1 MPTILY
7 GNMKGGVG
15 KTTNSVMTAY
25 QLAKLGYKTLV
36 CDLDPQANATQL
48 LRRTYGLQYR
58 SDLQIDK
65 TMMVALMDENIK
77 PAIVNIMDNLYLLPS
92 SEDFKNYPDFL
103 EMKFM
108 LDKEKIQAGDS
119 NTLQSEMSKV
129 KEQRIAYFAQQLAKV
144 RDEYDFIII
153 DVPPTLSIFTDS
165 AIYATDFVIIVLQ
178 TQQRSLDGAETFFEY
193 LQQMY
198 NDYINVD
205 FDILGVLA
213 VLLKN
218 NAGLTTWYVAP
229 MFYFMGVIAI
239 IISGIMLKKTKLFAG
254 ETTPFIMELPQ
265 YHMPGVKNI
274 LLSMWERVK
283 GYIIKAGTII
293 FLSTIVIWFLM
304 NFGDAGEGFGLLDSE
319 APDYMEYSLMAGLG
333 NLLAWIFAPLGFAN
347 WQATATAVTG
357 LVAKENVVATVGIIT
372 QLGDFGEADPQLWY
386 GFAQMLGGSTA
397 AIVAFCAFN
406 LLCAPCFAAMGT
418 IRQQQRSAKWFWI
431 TIGYMCGFAWCV
443 GCMLYQFVGLALGE
457 VSFSI

>member
-1 MPTILY
+1 MPAILY

-48 LRRTYGLQYR
+48 LRRTYGLQHGT
-58 SDLQIDK
+58 DLQIDK
-65 TMMVALMDENIK
+65 TMMVALTEENIK
-77 PAIVNIMDNLYLLPS
+77 AAIVNIMDNLYLLPS

-103 EMKFM
+103 EMKYM
-108 LDKEKIQAGDS
+108 LDKEKIEAGNN
-119 NTLQSEMSKV
+119 NTLQSEMSKI

-198 NDYINVD
+198 NDYANID

-218 NAGLTTWYVAP
+218 NVG
-229 MFYFMGVIAI
+229 
-239 IISGIMLKKTKLFAG
+239 
-254 ETTPFIMELPQ
+254 
-265 YHMPGVKNI
+265 
-274 LLSMWERVK
+274 
-283 GYIIKAGTII
+283 
-293 FLSTIVIWFLM
+293 
-304 NFGDAGEGFGLLDSE
+304 LDSQILKDAE
-319 APDYMEYSLMAGLG
+319 A
-333 NLLAWIFAPLGFAN
+333 
-347 WQATATAVTG
+347 
-357 LVAKENVVATVGIIT
+357 
-372 QLGDFGEADPQLWY
+372 DFGKD
-386 GFAQMLGGSTA
+386 MLFKQIIRHMERLKRYDRTGIAEKDLTKYDMHDTRLHYIYNTLTKE
-397 AIVAFCAFN
+397 IVAR
-406 LLCAPCFAAMGT
+406 LKDKG
-418 IRQQQRSAKWFWI
+418 
-431 TIGYMCGFAWCV
+431 
-443 GCMLYQFVGLALGE
+443 GE
-457 VSFSI
+457 LK

>member
-1 MPTILY
+1 MMPAILY

-48 LRRTYGLQYR
+48 LRRTYGLQNGV
-58 SDLQIDK
+58 DLQIDK
-65 TMMVALMDENIK
+65 TMMVALTEENIK
-77 PAIVNIMDNLYLLPS
+77 SAIVNIMDNLYLLPS

-103 EMKFM
+103 EMKYM
-108 LDKEKIQAGDS
+108 LDKEKIEAGNS

-144 RDEYDFIII
+144 RDEYDFVII

-198 NDYINVD
+198 NDYANID

-218 NAGLTTWYVAP
+218 NVGLDNQILKDAEADFGKDMLFNQIIRHMERLKRYDRTGIAEKGLTKYDMHDTRLHYIYNALTKEIVSRLKDK
-229 MFYFMGVIAI
+229 GVE
-239 IISGIMLKKTKLFAG
+239 LK
-254 ETTPFIMELPQ
+254 
-265 YHMPGVKNI
+265 
-274 LLSMWERVK
+274 
-283 GYIIKAGTII
+283 
-293 FLSTIVIWFLM
+293 
-304 NFGDAGEGFGLLDSE
+304 
-319 APDYMEYSLMAGLG
+319 
-333 NLLAWIFAPLGFAN
+333 
-347 WQATATAVTG
+347 
-357 LVAKENVVATVGIIT
+357 
-372 QLGDFGEADPQLWY
+372 
-386 GFAQMLGGSTA
+386 
-397 AIVAFCAFN
+397 
-406 LLCAPCFAAMGT
+406 
-418 IRQQQRSAKWFWI
+418 
-431 TIGYMCGFAWCV
+431 
-443 GCMLYQFVGLALGE
+443 
-457 VSFSI
+457 

>member
-25 QLAKLGYKTLV
+25 QLAQLGYKTLV

-48 LRRTYGLQYR
+48 LRRTYGLQHG

-108 LDKEKIQAGDS
+108 LDNEKIQAGDS

-165 AIYATDFVIIVLQ
+165 AIYAADFVIIVLQ

-198 NDYINVD
+198 NDYANVD

-218 NAGLTTWYVAP
+218 NAGLDSQ
-229 MFYFMGVIAI
+229 I
-239 IISGIMLKKTKLFAG
+239 LKDA
-254 ETTPFIMELPQ
+254 ET
-265 YHMPGVKNI
+265 
-274 LLSMWERVK
+274 
-283 GYIIKAGTII
+283 
-293 FLSTIVIWFLM
+293 
-304 NFGDAGEGFGLLDSE
+304 
-319 APDYMEYSLMAGLG
+319 
-333 NLLAWIFAPLGFAN
+333 
-347 WQATATAVTG
+347 
-357 LVAKENVVATVGIIT
+357 
-372 QLGDFGEADPQLWY
+372 DFGKN
-386 GFAQMLGGSTA
+386 MLFDQIIRHMERLKRYDRTGIAEKGLTKYDMHDTRLHYIYNTLTKE
-397 AIVAFCAFN
+397 IVSR
-406 LLCAPCFAAMGT
+406 LKDKGVEL
-418 IRQQQRSAKWFWI
+418 K
-431 TIGYMCGFAWCV
+431 
-443 GCMLYQFVGLALGE
+443 
-457 VSFSI
+457 

>member
-1 MPTILY
+1 MPAILY

-48 LRRTYGLQYR
+48 LRRTYGLQQGT
-58 SDLQIDK
+58 DLQIGK
-65 TMMVALMDENIK
+65 TMMVALTEENIK

-108 LDKEKIQAGDS
+108 LDKEKIESGDS
-119 NTLQSEMSKV
+119 TTLQSEMSKV
-129 KEQRIAYFAQQLAKV
+129 KEQRIAYFSQQLAKV

-165 AIYATDFVIIVLQ
+165 AIYATDYVIIVLQ

-198 NDYINVD
+198 NDYANID

-218 NAGLTTWYVAP
+218 NVGLDN
-229 MFYFMGVIAI
+229 
-239 IISGIMLKKTKLFAG
+239 
-254 ETTPFIMELPQ
+254 Q
-265 YHMPGVKNI
+265 I
-274 LLSMWERVK
+274 LQ
-283 GYIIKAGTII
+283 
-293 FLSTIVIWFLM
+293 
-304 NFGDAGEGFGLLDSE
+304 DAE
-319 APDYMEYSLMAGLG
+319 A
-333 NLLAWIFAPLGFAN
+333 
-347 WQATATAVTG
+347 
-357 LVAKENVVATVGIIT
+357 
-372 QLGDFGEADPQLWY
+372 DFGKD
-386 GFAQMLGGSTA
+386 MLFNQIIRHMERLKRYDRTGIAEKVLTKYDMHDTRLHYIYNKLTKE
-397 AIVAFCAFN
+397 IVARLKDKGAE
-406 LLCAPCFAAMGT
+406 
-418 IRQQQRSAKWFWI
+418 I
-431 TIGYMCGFAWCV
+431 
-443 GCMLYQFVGLALGE
+443 
-457 VSFSI
+457 

>member
-1 MPTILY
+1 
-7 GNMKGGVG
+7 MKGGVG
-15 KTTNSVMTAY
+15 KITNSVMTAY

-48 LRRTYGLQYR
+48 LRRTYGLQHG

-77 PAIVNIMDNLYLLPS
+77 PAIVNVMDNLYLLPS

-108 LDKEKIQAGDS
+108 LDNEKIQAGDS

-165 AIYATDFVIIVLQ
+165 AIYTADFVIIVLQ

-198 NDYINVD
+198 NDYANVD

-218 NAGLTTWYVAP
+218 NAGLDSQ
-229 MFYFMGVIAI
+229 I
-239 IISGIMLKKTKLFAG
+239 LKDA
-254 ETTPFIMELPQ
+254 ET
-265 YHMPGVKNI
+265 
-274 LLSMWERVK
+274 
-283 GYIIKAGTII
+283 
-293 FLSTIVIWFLM
+293 
-304 NFGDAGEGFGLLDSE
+304 
-319 APDYMEYSLMAGLG
+319 
-333 NLLAWIFAPLGFAN
+333 
-347 WQATATAVTG
+347 
-357 LVAKENVVATVGIIT
+357 
-372 QLGDFGEADPQLWY
+372 DFGKN
-386 GFAQMLGGSTA
+386 MLFDQIIRHMERLKRYDRTGIAEKGLTKYDMHDTRLHYIYNTLTKE
-397 AIVAFCAFN
+397 IVSR
-406 LLCAPCFAAMGT
+406 LKDKGVEL
-418 IRQQQRSAKWFWI
+418 K
-431 TIGYMCGFAWCV
+431 
-443 GCMLYQFVGLALGE
+443 
-457 VSFSI
+457 

>member
-1 MPTILY
+1 MPSVLY

-25 QLAKLGYKTLV
+25 QLANLGYKTLV

-48 LRRTYGLQYR
+48 LRRTYGLQHGT
-58 SDLQIDK
+58 DLQINK
-65 TMMVALMDENIK
+65 TMMVALTEENIK
-77 PAIVNIMDNLYLLPS
+77 SAIVNIMDNLYLLPS

-108 LDKEKIQAGDS
+108 LDKEKIEAGDS
-119 NTLQSEMSKV
+119 TTLQSEMSKV

-198 NDYINVD
+198 NDYANVD

-218 NAGLTTWYVAP
+218 NIGLDNQILKDAETDFGKDMLFNQIIRHMERLKRYDRTGIAEKGLTKYDMHDTRLHYIYNTLTKEIIARLKDK
-229 MFYFMGVIAI
+229 GVE
-239 IISGIMLKKTKLFAG
+239 LK
-254 ETTPFIMELPQ
+254 
-265 YHMPGVKNI
+265 
-274 LLSMWERVK
+274 
-283 GYIIKAGTII
+283 
-293 FLSTIVIWFLM
+293 
-304 NFGDAGEGFGLLDSE
+304 
-319 APDYMEYSLMAGLG
+319 
-333 NLLAWIFAPLGFAN
+333 
-347 WQATATAVTG
+347 
-357 LVAKENVVATVGIIT
+357 
-372 QLGDFGEADPQLWY
+372 
-386 GFAQMLGGSTA
+386 
-397 AIVAFCAFN
+397 
-406 LLCAPCFAAMGT
+406 
-418 IRQQQRSAKWFWI
+418 
-431 TIGYMCGFAWCV
+431 
-443 GCMLYQFVGLALGE
+443 
-457 VSFSI
+457 

>member
-1 MPTILY
+1 MPAILY

-15 KTTNSVMTAY
+15 KATNSVMTAY

-48 LRRTYGLQYR
+48 LRRTYGLQHG

-77 PAIVNIMDNLYLLPS
+77 PAIVIIMDNLYLLPS

-108 LDKEKIQAGDS
+108 LDKEKIQSGDS

-198 NDYINVD
+198 NDYANVD

-218 NAGLTTWYVAP
+218 NAGLDSQ
-229 MFYFMGVIAI
+229 I
-239 IISGIMLKKTKLFAG
+239 LKDA
-254 ETTPFIMELPQ
+254 ET
-265 YHMPGVKNI
+265 
-274 LLSMWERVK
+274 
-283 GYIIKAGTII
+283 
-293 FLSTIVIWFLM
+293 
-304 NFGDAGEGFGLLDSE
+304 
-319 APDYMEYSLMAGLG
+319 
-333 NLLAWIFAPLGFAN
+333 
-347 WQATATAVTG
+347 
-357 LVAKENVVATVGIIT
+357 
-372 QLGDFGEADPQLWY
+372 DFGKD
-386 GFAQMLGGSTA
+386 MLFDQIIRHMERLKRYDRTGIAEKGLTKYDMHDTRLHYIYNTLTKE
-397 AIVAFCAFN
+397 IVSR
-406 LLCAPCFAAMGT
+406 LKDKGVEL
-418 IRQQQRSAKWFWI
+418 K
-431 TIGYMCGFAWCV
+431 
-443 GCMLYQFVGLALGE
+443 
-457 VSFSI
+457 

>member
-1 MPTILY
+1 MPAILY

-48 LRRTYGLQYR
+48 LRRTYGLQHG

-103 EMKFM
+103 EMKFL

-198 NDYINVD
+198 NDYANVD

-218 NAGLTTWYVAP
+218 NAGLDSQ
-229 MFYFMGVIAI
+229 I
-239 IISGIMLKKTKLFAG
+239 LKDA
-254 ETTPFIMELPQ
+254 ET
-265 YHMPGVKNI
+265 
-274 LLSMWERVK
+274 
-283 GYIIKAGTII
+283 
-293 FLSTIVIWFLM
+293 
-304 NFGDAGEGFGLLDSE
+304 
-319 APDYMEYSLMAGLG
+319 
-333 NLLAWIFAPLGFAN
+333 
-347 WQATATAVTG
+347 
-357 LVAKENVVATVGIIT
+357 
-372 QLGDFGEADPQLWY
+372 DFGKD
-386 GFAQMLGGSTA
+386 MLFDQIIRHMERLKRYDRTGIAEKGLTKYDMHDTRLHYIYNTLTKE
-397 AIVAFCAFN
+397 IVSR
-406 LLCAPCFAAMGT
+406 LKDKGVEL
-418 IRQQQRSAKWFWI
+418 K
-431 TIGYMCGFAWCV
+431 
-443 GCMLYQFVGLALGE
+443 
-457 VSFSI
+457 

>member
-48 LRRTYGLQYR
+48 LRRTYGLQHR
-58 SDLQIDK
+58 SDFQIDK
-65 TMMVALMDENIK
+65 TMMVTLMDENIK

-198 NDYINVD
+198 NGYANVD

-218 NAGLTTWYVAP
+218 NAGLDSQ
-229 MFYFMGVIAI
+229 I
-239 IISGIMLKKTKLFAG
+239 LKDA
-254 ETTPFIMELPQ
+254 ET
-265 YHMPGVKNI
+265 
-274 LLSMWERVK
+274 
-283 GYIIKAGTII
+283 
-293 FLSTIVIWFLM
+293 
-304 NFGDAGEGFGLLDSE
+304 
-319 APDYMEYSLMAGLG
+319 
-333 NLLAWIFAPLGFAN
+333 
-347 WQATATAVTG
+347 
-357 LVAKENVVATVGIIT
+357 
-372 QLGDFGEADPQLWY
+372 DFGKD
-386 GFAQMLGGSTA
+386 MLFDQIIRHMERLKRYDRTGIAEKGLTKYDMHDTRLHYIYNTLTKE
-397 AIVAFCAFN
+397 IVSR
-406 LLCAPCFAAMGT
+406 LKDKGVEL
-418 IRQQQRSAKWFWI
+418 K
-431 TIGYMCGFAWCV
+431 
-443 GCMLYQFVGLALGE
+443 
-457 VSFSI
+457 

>member
-48 LRRTYGLQYR
+48 LRRTYGLQHG

-77 PAIVNIMDNLYLLPS
+77 PAIINVMDNLYLLPS

-108 LDKEKIQAGDS
+108 LDNEKIQAGDS

-165 AIYATDFVIIVLQ
+165 AIYAADFVIIVLQ

-198 NDYINVD
+198 NDYANVD

-218 NAGLTTWYVAP
+218 NAGLDSQ
-229 MFYFMGVIAI
+229 I
-239 IISGIMLKKTKLFAG
+239 LKDA
-254 ETTPFIMELPQ
+254 ET
-265 YHMPGVKNI
+265 
-274 LLSMWERVK
+274 
-283 GYIIKAGTII
+283 
-293 FLSTIVIWFLM
+293 
-304 NFGDAGEGFGLLDSE
+304 
-319 APDYMEYSLMAGLG
+319 
-333 NLLAWIFAPLGFAN
+333 
-347 WQATATAVTG
+347 
-357 LVAKENVVATVGIIT
+357 
-372 QLGDFGEADPQLWY
+372 DFGKN
-386 GFAQMLGGSTA
+386 MLFDQIIRHMERLKRYDRTGIAEKGLTKYDMHDTRLHYIYNTLTKE
-397 AIVAFCAFN
+397 IVSR
-406 LLCAPCFAAMGT
+406 LKDKGVEL
-418 IRQQQRSAKWFWI
+418 K
-431 TIGYMCGFAWCV
+431 
-443 GCMLYQFVGLALGE
+443 
-457 VSFSI
+457 

>member
-1 MPTILY
+1 MIMPAILY

-48 LRRTYGLQYR
+48 LRRTYGLQHG

-77 PAIVNIMDNLYLLPS
+77 PAIVIIMDNLYLLPS

-198 NDYINVD
+198 NDYTNVD

-218 NAGLTTWYVAP
+218 NAGLDSQ
-229 MFYFMGVIAI
+229 I
-239 IISGIMLKKTKLFAG
+239 LKDA
-254 ETTPFIMELPQ
+254 ET
-265 YHMPGVKNI
+265 
-274 LLSMWERVK
+274 
-283 GYIIKAGTII
+283 
-293 FLSTIVIWFLM
+293 
-304 NFGDAGEGFGLLDSE
+304 
-319 APDYMEYSLMAGLG
+319 
-333 NLLAWIFAPLGFAN
+333 
-347 WQATATAVTG
+347 
-357 LVAKENVVATVGIIT
+357 
-372 QLGDFGEADPQLWY
+372 DFGKN
-386 GFAQMLGGSTA
+386 MLFDQIIRHMERLKRYDRTGIAEKGLTKYDMHDTRLHYIYNTLTKE
-397 AIVAFCAFN
+397 IVSR
-406 LLCAPCFAAMGT
+406 LKDKGVEL
-418 IRQQQRSAKWFWI
+418 K
-431 TIGYMCGFAWCV
+431 
-443 GCMLYQFVGLALGE
+443 
-457 VSFSI
+457 

>member
-1 MPTILY
+1 MPAILY

-48 LRRTYGLQYR
+48 LRRTYGLQHET
-58 SDLQIDK
+58 DLQIGK
-65 TMMVALMDENIK
+65 TMMVALTEENIK

-108 LDKEKIQAGDS
+108 LDKEKIESGDS
-119 NTLQSEMSKV
+119 TTLQSEMSKV

-144 RDEYDFIII
+144 RDEYDFVII

-198 NDYINVD
+198 NDYANID

-218 NAGLTTWYVAP
+218 NVGLDNQ
-229 MFYFMGVIAI
+229 I
-239 IISGIMLKKTKLFAG
+239 LKDA
-254 ETTPFIMELPQ
+254 ET
-265 YHMPGVKNI
+265 
-274 LLSMWERVK
+274 
-283 GYIIKAGTII
+283 
-293 FLSTIVIWFLM
+293 
-304 NFGDAGEGFGLLDSE
+304 
-319 APDYMEYSLMAGLG
+319 
-333 NLLAWIFAPLGFAN
+333 
-347 WQATATAVTG
+347 
-357 LVAKENVVATVGIIT
+357 
-372 QLGDFGEADPQLWY
+372 DFGKD
-386 GFAQMLGGSTA
+386 MLFNQIIRHMERLKRYDRTGIAEKDLTKYDMHDTRLHYIYNTLTKE
-397 AIVAFCAFN
+397 IVAR
-406 LLCAPCFAAMGT
+406 LKDKG
-418 IRQQQRSAKWFWI
+418 
-431 TIGYMCGFAWCV
+431 
-443 GCMLYQFVGLALGE
+443 GE
-457 VSFSI
+457 LK

>member
-1 MPTILY
+1 MPELKEANMPAILY

-15 KTTNSVMTAY
+15 KTTNSAMTAY
-25 QLAKLGYKTLV
+25 QLARKGYKTLV

-48 LRRTYGLQYR
+48 LRRTYSLQQGT
-58 SDLQIDK
+58 DLQIEK

-108 LDKEKIQAGDS
+108 LNKEKIQAGDS

-165 AIYATDFVIIVLQ
+165 AIYAADFVIIVLQ

-198 NDYINVD
+198 NDYTNVD

-218 NAGLTTWYVAP
+218 NAGLDSQ
-229 MFYFMGVIAI
+229 I
-239 IISGIMLKKTKLFAG
+239 LKDA
-254 ETTPFIMELPQ
+254 ET
-265 YHMPGVKNI
+265 
-274 LLSMWERVK
+274 
-283 GYIIKAGTII
+283 
-293 FLSTIVIWFLM
+293 
-304 NFGDAGEGFGLLDSE
+304 
-319 APDYMEYSLMAGLG
+319 
-333 NLLAWIFAPLGFAN
+333 
-347 WQATATAVTG
+347 
-357 LVAKENVVATVGIIT
+357 
-372 QLGDFGEADPQLWY
+372 DFGKD
-386 GFAQMLGGSTA
+386 MLFDQIIRHMERLKRYDRTGIAEKGLTKYDMHDTRLHYIYNTLTKE
-397 AIVAFCAFN
+397 IVSR
-406 LLCAPCFAAMGT
+406 LKDKGVEL
-418 IRQQQRSAKWFWI
+418 K
-431 TIGYMCGFAWCV
+431 
-443 GCMLYQFVGLALGE
+443 
-457 VSFSI
+457 

>member
-1 MPTILY
+1 MPAILY

-48 LRRTYGLQYR
+48 LRRTYGLQHET
-58 SDLQIDK
+58 DLQIGK
-65 TMMVALMDENIK
+65 TMMVALTEENIK

-108 LDKEKIQAGDS
+108 LDKEKIESGDS
-119 NTLQSEMSKV
+119 TTLQSEMSKV

-144 RDEYDFIII
+144 RDEYDFVII

-198 NDYINVD
+198 NDYANID

-218 NAGLTTWYVAP
+218 NVGLDNQILKDAETDFGKDMLFNQIIRHMERLKRYDRTGIAEKGLTKYDMHDTRLHYI
-229 MFYFMGVIAI
+229 YNT
-239 IISGIMLKKTKLFAG
+239 LTK
-254 ETTPFIMELPQ
+254 E
-265 YHMPGVKNI
+265 
-274 LLSMWERVK
+274 
-283 GYIIKAGTII
+283 
-293 FLSTIVIWFLM
+293 
-304 NFGDAGEGFGLLDSE
+304 
-319 APDYMEYSLMAGLG
+319 
-333 NLLAWIFAPLGFAN
+333 
-347 WQATATAVTG
+347 
-357 LVAKENVVATVGIIT
+357 
-372 QLGDFGEADPQLWY
+372 
-386 GFAQMLGGSTA
+386 
-397 AIVAFCAFN
+397 IVAR
-406 LLCAPCFAAMGT
+406 LKDKGD
-418 IRQQQRSAKWFWI
+418 RKS
-431 TIGYMCGFAWCV
+431 V
-443 GCMLYQFVGLALGE
+443 V
-457 VSFSI
+457 